1 MKWIRAELE
10 LQKSKMYVLS
20 TIDFLSFLF
29 YIILSRFGFIFWSL
43 VNTEDRENAN
53 AETRALC
60 VFEPS
65 FISTLRW
72 QSFVV
77 IYLREFRT
85 SYFRMI

>member
-10 LQKSKMYVLS
+10 LQKSKM
-20 TIDFLSFLF
+20 
-29 YIILSRFGFIFWSL
+29 FGFIFWSL